1 MSSQTDAIAIPDIA
15 ANLAAVRARIRA
27 AAEGA
32 GRGGPVSLVAVSKT
46 HGEDRIRPALE
57 AGHRV
62 FGENRVQEAETKWPV
77 LKADFADVRL
87 HLIGPLQ
94 TNKARVAVRLADVI
108 ETIDRPK
115 LARAVA
121 AEMDRAGRRPDCFIE
136 VNTGE
141 EPQKHGVAP
150 DQTDDF
156 VRACRDEYQLPIIGL
171 MCVPPLNEE
180 PSLHFALLRKIAER
194 NGLVHLSMGMSHDFE
209 IAVAF
214 GATQVRVGTAIF
226 GRRKAR

>member
-1 MSSQTDAIAIPDIA
+1 MTSQTDAIAIPDIA
-15 ANLAAVRARIRA
+15 ANLAAVLARIRA

-32 GRGGPVSLVAVSKT
+32 GRSDAVSLVAVSKT

-62 FGENRVQEAETKWPV
+62 FGENRVQEAETKWPA

-94 TNKARVAVRLADVI
+94 TNKVRVAVGLADVI

-150 DQTDDF
+150 DQADDF

-171 MCVPPLNEE
+171 MCVPPLDEE

-194 NGLVHLSMGMSHDFE
+194 NGLAHLSMGMSHDFE
-209 IAVAF
+209 IAIAF

-226 GRRKAR
+226 GSREAR

>member
-15 ANLAAVRARIRA
+15 ADLAAVRARIRA

-32 GRGGPVSLVAVSKT
+32 GRRDAVSLVAVSKT

-62 FGENRVQEAETKWPV
+62 FGENRVQEAETKWPA

-94 TNKARVAVRLADVI
+94 TNKARVAVGLADAI

-150 DQTDDF
+150 DQADDF

-194 NGLVHLSMGMSHDFE
+194 NGLAHLSMGMSHDFE
-209 IAVAF
+209 IAIAF

-226 GRRKAR
+226 GGREAR